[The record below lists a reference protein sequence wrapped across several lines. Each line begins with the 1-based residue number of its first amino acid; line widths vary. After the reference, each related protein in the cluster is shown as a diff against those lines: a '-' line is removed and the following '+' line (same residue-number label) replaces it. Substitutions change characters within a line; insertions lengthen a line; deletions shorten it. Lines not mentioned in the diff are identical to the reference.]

1 MERSK
6 NDFSLSIFFPVY
18 NDWGTIGSMVALA
31 ISTAEQITNDYEII
45 LVNDG
50 SGESTVE
57 VLNFIEKQFP
67 QVRVVH
73 HKKNRGYGGALRT
86 GFSEARKDYVFYTDG
101 DAQYDV
107 RELKKL
113 VPAMRPGIDVVNG
126 YKIKRH
132 DPWYRVVIGK
142 LYHTVTKMA
151 FGFTIRDVDC
161 DFRLM
166 RRGVFDDVHL
176 EHNSGVICVEM
187 IKKLHD
193 AGCRFA
199 EVPVTHFFRASGKST
214 FFKFSRVFRVGVDL
228 TMLWWRL
235 VIRKKKTDRKLVYD
249 RPREIV
255 S

>member
-1 MERSK
+1 MEHSK
-6 NDFSLSIFFPVY
+6 KSLGLSIFFPVY

-31 ISTAEQITNDYEII
+31 IATAEQITDDYEII

-50 SGESTVE
+50 SNESTVD
-57 VLNFIEKQFP
+57 VLNFIERQFP

-73 HKKNRGYGGALRT
+73 HKKNRGYGGALKT
-86 GFSEARKDYVFYTDG
+86 GFAQARKEYIFYTDG

-113 VPAMRPGIDVVNG
+113 VAAIRDGIDVVNG

-132 DPWYRVVIGK
+132 DPWYRIVIGK
-142 LYHTVTKMA
+142 IYHAVTRFA
-151 FGFTIRDVDC
+151 FGFAIRDVDC

-166 RRGVFDDVHL
+166 RREIFHQIHL

-187 IKKLHD
+187 IKKIHD
-193 AGCRFA
+193 AGFRFA

-214 FFKFSRVFRVGVDL
+214 FFEFRRVFRVGIDL
-228 TMLWWRL
+228 TRLWWRL
-235 VIRKKKTDRKLVYD
+235 VVMKKQNRKLVHAQ
-249 RPREIV
+249 PREIV

>member
-1 MERSK
+1 MQHNK
-6 NDFSLSIFFPVY
+6 NNINNLSIFFPVY
-18 NDWGTIGSMVALA
+18 NDWGTVGSMVALA
-31 ISTAEQITNDYEII
+31 IATAEQITDDYEII

-57 VLNFIEKQFP
+57 VLNFIEKHFP

-86 GFSEARKDYVFYTDG
+86 GFAEARKDYLFYTDG

-113 VPAMRPGIDVVNG
+113 VSAMHDGIDVVNG

-142 LYHTVTKMA
+142 FYHVVTKFA

-166 RRGVFDDVHL
+166 RREIFDQVRL

-187 IKKLHD
+187 IKKIHD
-193 AGCRFA
+193 AGFRFA

-214 FFKFSRVFRVGVDL
+214 FFRFGRVFRVGIDL
-228 TMLWWRL
+228 TKLWWRL
-235 VIRKKKTDRKLVYD
+235 VVRQEQKRKFVND